1 MKKHWWILLC
11 LTLFWPLL
19 QLGIYFA
26 RFGVP
31 PANLYLES
39 LSFAPVGLVSGLTA
53 IYLFSRSQTKTQKRS
68 IIVGYIVMA
77 PVATLMALG
86 GGLMLP
92 PWIGPA
98 VFGVIPLVIGMGIGF
113 WIGGILGKDVK
124 T

>member
-11 LTLFWPLL
+11 LTFFWPLL
-19 QLGIYFA
+19 QLVIYFA
-26 RFGVP
+26 RFGIP

-39 LSFAPVGLVSGLTA
+39 LSFAPVGLVSGWIAL
-53 IYLFSRSQTKTQKRS
+53 YLFSRSEPKTQKRA
-68 IIVGYIVMA
+68 IVIGYIVMV

-98 VFGVIPLVIGMGIGF
+98 VFGVIPLALGMGIGF
-113 WIGGILGKDVK
+113 WIGGMLGKNEK
-124 T
+124 M